1 MVNTDMA
8 LIEVVKYN
16 GNNSDFVWKFP
27 TEDLKLGAQLIVNNA
42 QSAFFVKNGVVLDE
56 FTEGRYTLKSGN
68 IPWLNKLINL
78 PFGGNSPFAAEVW
91 YVNQVTKLDNRWGTL
106 QPINL
111 EDPLYNVIVPVRAF
125 GQYGFRIIDSRAF
138 LTTIVGT
145 AKLFNSLQITEY
157 FTGKVLSSIT
167 TALSK
172 AVIKDKISLLQVG
185 AYQDALSDYCEK
197 EINKE
202 FIKYGIEIVNFFF
215 VSINIPEDDP
225 SFIKLKEAK
234 EFAMRINVIGKDM
247 YQMDRT
253 FDVLDKTAEN
263 TGAGSFTSAGLGLG
277 AGLGMGGIFK
287 NQFSGMGGVMSNVSE
302 TPPPPLVSNLFY
314 FVIGGKQSAPFSI
327 EETKVLIDNNTINED
342 TRVWVKGLNEWL
354 PAKDLDLL
362 KHLFT
367 DSPPPIPEG

>member
-1 MVNTDMA
+1 MA
-8 LIEVVKYN
+8 LIDVVKYN
-16 GNNSDFVWKFP
+16 NGNNNDFVWKFP
-27 TEDLKLGAQLIVNNA
+27 VEDLKLGTQLIVNNA

-68 IPWLNKLINL
+68 IPLLNKLINL

-91 YVNQVTKLDNRWGTL
+91 YVNRVTKLDNRWGTV

-111 EDPLYNVIVPVRAF
+111 EDPLYNIIVPVRAF
-125 GQYGFRIIDSRAF
+125 GQYGFRIVDTRAF

-172 AVIKDKISLLQVG
+172 AIVKDKISLLQVG

-234 EFAMRINVIGKDM
+234 EFAMRIKVIGKDM

-253 FDVLDKTAEN
+253 FDVLDLSAEN
-263 TGAGSFTSAGLGLG
+263 TGAGNFTSAGIGLG
-277 AGLGMGGIFK
+277 AGLGMGGVFK
-287 NQFSGMGGVMSNVSE
+287 NQFLGMGGVMSNVSE
-302 TPPPPLVSNLFY
+302 TAPPPVVSNPFY
-314 FVIGGKQSAPFSI
+314 FVIDGKQSAPYSI
-327 EETKVLIDNNTINED
+327 EEIKALIENNTINED
-342 TRVWVKGLNEWL
+342 TRAWVKGLNEWL

-367 DSPPPIPEG
+367 DTPPPIPE

>member
-1 MVNTDMA
+1 VATH
-8 LIEVVKYN
+8 LSLRKY
-16 GNNSDFVWKFP
+16 
-27 TEDLKLGAQLIVNNA
+27 
-42 QSAFFVKNGVVLDE
+42 
-56 FTEGRYTLKSGN
+56 
-68 IPWLNKLINL
+68 
-78 PFGGNSPFAAEVW
+78 
-91 YVNQVTKLDNRWGTL
+91 GTL

-125 GQYGFRIIDSRAF
+125 GQYGFRIVDTHAF

-145 AKLFNSLQITEY
+145 AKLFNSLQITDY

-234 EFAMRINVIGKDM
+234 EFAMRIKVIGKDM
-247 YQMDRT
+247 YQMDRS
-253 FDVLDKTAEN
+253 FDVLEITAGNE
-263 TGAGSFTSAGLGLG
+263 GAGSFTSAGLGLG
-277 AGLGMGGIFK
+277 AGLGMGGVFK
-287 NQFSGMGGVMSNVSE
+287 NQFSAMSGVMSNGDE
-302 TPPPPLVSNLFY
+302 QAPPPPVSNPFY
-314 FVIGGKQSAPFSI
+314 FVIGGKQSEPYTVDDIRS
-327 EETKVLIDNNTINED
+327 LIDNNTINEN
-342 TRVWVKGLNEWL
+342 TQAWVKGLSKWQ
-354 PAKDLDLL
+354 PAKELDQLKDLFSDV
-362 KHLFT
+362 
-367 DSPPPIPEG
+367 PPPLPEI

>member
-1 MVNTDMA
+1 MA
-8 LIEVVKYN
+8 LIDVVKYN
-16 GNNSDFVWKFP
+16 GNHTDFVWKFP
-27 TEDLKLGAQLIVNNA
+27 TEDLRFGSQLIVNNA
-42 QSAFFVKNGVVLDE
+42 QSAFFVKNGQVLDE

-68 IPWLNKLINL
+68 IPLLNRLINL

-91 YVNQVTKLDNRWGTL
+91 YVNRITKLDNRWGTV
-106 QPINL
+106 QSINL
-111 EDPLYNVIVPVRAF
+111 EDPLYNIVVPVRAF
-125 GQYGFRIIDSRAF
+125 GQYGFRIVDTRAF

-172 AVIKDKISLLQVG
+172 AIVKDKISLLQVG
-185 AYQDALSDYCEK
+185 AYQDVLSEYCEK

-215 VSINIPEDDP
+215 VSINIPDTDP

-253 FDVLDKTAEN
+253 FDVLEITAGNE
-263 TGAGSFTSAGLGLG
+263 GAGSFTSAGLGLG
-277 AGLGMGGIFK
+277 AGLGMGGVFK
-287 NQFSGMGGVMSNVSE
+287 NQFSGLSGVLSDPQAVPP
-302 TPPPPLVSNLFY
+302 TPVSNPIY
-314 FVIGGKQSAPFSI
+314 FVIDGKQSDPYNPEMIPDLISNN
-327 EETKVLIDNNTINED
+327 KVTENTL
-342 TRVWVKGLNEWL
+342 TWMKGLSGWL
-354 PAKDLDLL
+354 PAKDIDTL
-362 KHLFT
+362 KGLFEHT
-367 DSPPPIPEG
+367 PPPIPGA

>member
-1 MVNTDMA
+1 MA
-8 LIEVVKYN
+8 LIDVVKYH
-16 GNNSDFVWKFP
+16 GNNNDFVWKFP
-27 TEDLKLGAQLIVNNA
+27 VEDLKLGAQLIVNNA
-42 QSAFFVKNGVVLDE
+42 QSAFFVKNGEVLDE

-68 IPWLNKLINL
+68 IPLLNRLINL

-91 YVNQVTKLDNRWGTL
+91 YINRVTNLDNRWGTV

-111 EDPLYNVIVPVRAF
+111 EDPLYNIVVPVRAF
-125 GQYGFRIIDSRAF
+125 GQYGFRIVDTRAF

-145 AKLFNSLQITEY
+145 AKVFNSLQITEY

-185 AYQDALSDYCEK
+185 AYQDALSEYCEK

-225 SFIKLKEAK
+225 SFVKLKEAK

-253 FDVLDKTAEN
+253 FDVLEITAGNE
-263 TGAGSFTSAGLGLG
+263 GAGSFTSAGLGLG
-277 AGLGMGGIFK
+277 AGLGIGGIFK
-287 NQFSGMGGVMSNVSE
+287 NQFSGMSRVLSDPQAL
-302 TPPPPLVSNLFY
+302 PPSPVSNPIY
-314 FVIGGKQSAPFSI
+314 FVIDGKQSEPYIAEAIVNLISDGKV
-327 EETKVLIDNNTINED
+327 TKNTLAWTN
-342 TRVWVKGLNEWL
+342 GLSGWL
-354 PAKDLDLL
+354 PAKEVDTL
-362 KHLFT
+362 KALFEQT
-367 DSPPPIPEG
+367 PPPIPGA